1 MSNDDSSNLDYVVAI
16 GRSAFRI
23 PHSACRETTL
33 VDIVGGAATD
43 TRPRTM
49 SESAERN
56 ARDENINGVAIKKME
71 FAD

>member
-1 MSNDDSSNLDYVVAI
+1 MSNDDGSNLDYVVAM

-43 TRPRTM
+43 RRPRTM
-49 SESAERN
+49 SESAERD
-56 ARDENINGVAIKKME
+56 AGDENINGVAIETMA
-71 FAD
+71 FTG